1 MWPSGYGAKLV
12 IQWSGFKLST
22 LLLTG
27 VVFWFAA
34 LCKLP
39 NGSPP
44 TSKDFCTM
52 FIYNVCFN

>member
-1 MWPSGYGAKLV
+1 MWPSGYVAKLV
-12 IQWSGFKLST
+12 IQWSGFKLSI

-27 VVFWFAA
+27 FVFWFAA
-34 LCKLP
+34 LCKLS

>member
-12 IQWSGFKLST
+12 IQSSGFKLST

-27 VVFWFAA
+27 SVFWFAA
-34 LCKLP
+34 LCKLA

-52 FIYNVCFN
+52 FTYNVCFN